1 MEGARGR
8 DEGQQRKV
16 KNVKSEPGIKHFFQI
31 FLLFTSESFDKIN
44 IAVQRKKGALVLHI
58 GSGLKS
64 LLSIWKFIVPI
75 CTVFTYPFIYEVRP
89 LLLFH
94 WESLERVLLLYG
106 EQIKQADIEIYLF
119 LNPNPP

>member
-1 MEGARGR
+1 MEWARGR
-8 DEGQQRKV
+8 DEGQRCKV
-16 KNVKSEPGIKHFFQI
+16 KNVKSEPGVKHFFQI
-31 FLLFTSESFDKIN
+31 FLFTSESFDKIN

-64 LLSIWKFIVPI
+64 LLCIWKFIVPI
-75 CTVFTYPFIYEVRP
+75 YTVLTYPFIYEVRP
-89 LLLFH
+89 LLLLH
-94 WESLERVLLLYG
+94 WESLERVLLFYG